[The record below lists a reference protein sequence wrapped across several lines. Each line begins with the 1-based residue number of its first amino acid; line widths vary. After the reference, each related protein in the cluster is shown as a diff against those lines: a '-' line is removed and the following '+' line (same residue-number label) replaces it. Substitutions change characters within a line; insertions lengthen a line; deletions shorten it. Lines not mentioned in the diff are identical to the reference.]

1 MKPLRIT
8 VEPSAK
14 HPDVLSIH
22 DAMQQVLD
30 FFDLLTDQ
38 DNANI
43 VWNLTFASIRSPFV
57 VEGAPVD
64 LRTNAAAFTAV
75 ETQVRIIERAFNSI
89 VTGDPL
95 DRDFPAEKL
104 KSAER
109 FLERNT
115 NGIGRTECNF
125 GSDEPAVTIEPRIA
139 ERSLTVIR
147 REPDVLYNY
156 LFSTFARREV
166 GSIQG
171 QIVEI
176 GTYYDKPA
184 VHVREHSTN
193 RDIWCQVDERALG
206 EIERMI
212 TAGDVWRHRRVMVRG
227 ELSYDSCGQL
237 VRVYEGR
244 VSYVDAKDIA
254 LEDLY
259 DTEFTEG
266 LPAHEYLDRL
276 RENDFE

>member
-1 MKPLRIT
+1 MNPLRIT

-38 DNANI
+38 DNANV
-43 VWNLTFASIRSPFV
+43 VWNLTFASIQSPFV

-64 LRTNAAAFTAV
+64 LRTNTAAFSAV
-75 ETQVRIIERAFNSI
+75 ETHVRTIECAFNSI
-89 VTGDPL
+89 VAGDPL
-95 DRDFPAEKL
+95 DRDFPVEQL
-104 KSAER
+104 KSTER

-115 NGIGRTECNF
+115 NGIGRTECTF
-125 GSDEPAVTIEPRIA
+125 GSDAPAVTIDPRIA
-139 ERSLTVIR
+139 ERALTVIR
-147 REPDVLYNY
+147 REPDILHNY

-176 GTYYDKPA
+176 GTHYDKPA
-184 VHVREHSTN
+184 VHVCEHPTD

-206 EIERMI
+206 EIEKMI
-212 TAGDVWRHRRVMVRG
+212 TAGDVWQHRRVTVHG
-227 ELSYDSCGQL
+227 ELSYDSSGQL

-244 VSYVDAKDIA
+244 LTYIDAKYIDP
-254 LEDLY
+254 EDLY
-259 DTEFTEG
+259 DPEFTEG